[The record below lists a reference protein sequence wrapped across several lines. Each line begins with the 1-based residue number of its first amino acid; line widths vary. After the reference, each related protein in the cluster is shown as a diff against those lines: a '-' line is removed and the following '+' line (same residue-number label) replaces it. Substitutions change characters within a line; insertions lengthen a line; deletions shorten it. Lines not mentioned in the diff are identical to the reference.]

1 VRVRVRVRVRDTRMG
16 SVRIRVREDGA
27 DRRLRVGGLFEMR
40 LVRVRV
46 WARDL
51 GLGFLKG

>member
-1 VRVRVRVRVRDTRMG
+1 MG

-27 DRRLRVGGLFEMR
+27 DRRLRVGGLLEMR

-46 WARDL
+46 RARDL